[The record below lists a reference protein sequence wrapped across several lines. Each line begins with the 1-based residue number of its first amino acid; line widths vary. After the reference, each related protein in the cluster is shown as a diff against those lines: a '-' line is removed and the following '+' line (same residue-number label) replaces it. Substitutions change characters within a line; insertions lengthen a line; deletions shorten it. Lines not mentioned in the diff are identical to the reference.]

1 MKRVTGRRLD
11 SRERWTAVLRK
22 FALAMAQPGAKRYW
36 APGFETASRA
46 RLRDIQNEKLAALL
60 PYLYEHSHFYRAKFR
75 AKKLRPSDLKT
86 VDDLVKFP
94 LTTKQEMADDVAA
107 HPPWGTYTPIDDR
120 AWRERGWMVF
130 ATSGTTA
137 TPRSFRYTALD
148 RELWAVTSARAL
160 YAMGIRSGDC
170 ALTCTTYSPHVFF
183 WSLHYAL
190 NLMRVAVLPGG
201 VPSERRAQMVE
212 SYRPTILAATPSY
225 TLHLA
230 DTMRKLGLDPAASS
244 VTRLVCGGEPASGI
258 PSTRR
263 RLERAWGARLHD
275 VYGCTEAVPGG
286 WAFTCEAGLERD
298 PVSTHVQE
306 DLQVWETVDPETFEP
321 VAEGSRGL
329 TVVTN
334 LNSEGSP
341 QLRFLVGDF
350 TILDHGRC
358 VCGRTLARAR
368 GGFQGRADD
377 MLNIR
382 GLKLFPSVIEEL
394 VRGFD
399 DLGHEFQI
407 VLDSDG
413 AMDRFTI
420 VAETR
425 EPMAGAGTESLR
437 ARLVSEVVRRCEL
450 RPTVELVA
458 PGTLPQ
464 TEFKAHRVVDR
475 RRPARGP

>member
-1 MKRVTGRRLD
+1 M
-11 SRERWTAVLRK
+11 
-22 FALAMAQPGAKRYW
+22 
-36 APGFETASRA
+36 
-46 RLRDIQNEKLAALL
+46 
-60 PYLYEHSHFYRAKFR
+60 
-75 AKKLRPSDLKT
+75 
-86 VDDLVKFP
+86 
-94 LTTKQEMADDVAA
+94 
-107 HPPWGTYTPIDDR
+107 
-120 AWRERGWMVF
+120 
-130 ATSGTTA
+130 
-137 TPRSFRYTALD
+137 
-148 RELWAVTSARAL
+148 
-160 YAMGIRSGDC
+160 
-170 ALTCTTYSPHVFF
+170 
-183 WSLHYAL
+183 
-190 NLMRVAVLPGG
+190 
-201 VPSERRAQMVE
+201 
-212 SYRPTILAATPSY
+212 
-225 TLHLA
+225 
-230 DTMRKLGLDPAASS
+230 
-244 VTRLVCGGEPASGI
+244 
-258 PSTRR
+258 
-263 RLERAWGARLHD
+263 
-275 VYGCTEAVPGG
+275 
-286 WAFTCEAGLERD
+286 
-298 PVSTHVQE
+298 
-306 DLQVWETVDPETFEP
+306 
-321 VAEGSRGL
+321 AEGSRGL

-425 EPMAGAGTESLR
+425 EPMADAGTESLR
-437 ARLVSEVVRRCEL
+437 ARLVTEVVRRCEL

-475 RRPARGP
+475 RRPARER